1 MVFLPSLIGR
11 REIKAEKVNDHKVL
25 LSEGNV

>member
-1 MVFLPSLIGR
+1 MIFLPPLIGR

-25 LSEGNV
+25 LSGGNV